1 MRMLSLTVLTAAVL
15 GVIHGTA
22 TASESPWPHSS
33 ETTVPA
39 AEGMAVAELPEAE
52 QQQCDQFRHVQT
64 YRNWGPARHFDRIV
78 TVDYQATRCA
88 APAESAIDLTM
99 GGTAT
104 IHEGD
109 STSGRVLGT
118 RPFTVLGTWEQP
130 TNPLGWPPDWW
141 QCGVPFA
148 QYRWEI
154 LGVYS
159 FEVSATDGSWTL
171 VVDVA
176 ATPAGDVHWTFDAC
190 G

>member
-1 MRMLSLTVLTAAVL
+1 MVRTLSVTVLTAAVL
-15 GVIHGTA
+15 GVVQGTA
-22 TASESPWPHSS
+22 MASESPWPR
-33 ETTVPA
+33 ETAVPA
-39 AEGMAVAELPEAE
+39 AEGMAAAEVLKAE
-52 QQQCDQFRHVQT
+52 QRCHEFRHVQT
-64 YRNWGPARHFDRIV
+64 YRNWGPARHFDQMV
-78 TVDYQATRCA
+78 TVDYRATRCT
-88 APAESAIDLTM
+88 APAETAIDLGM
-99 GGTAT
+99 DGTAT
-104 IHEGD
+104 IHVGD

-141 QCGVPFA
+141 QCGVSFA

-159 FEVSATDGSWTL
+159 FEVSATDGSWSL

-176 ATPAGDVHWTFDAC
+176 ATPAGDVQWSYDAC